1 MEAKERY
8 DTRWS
13 KLRAATFETA
23 QTNTSNTSN
32 ARRNIQIERA
42 LIKENQHNRGISQ
55 TSLSEKKPNLINK
68 FLDKQKLEKI
78 RSFPATG
85 KGSKGELATLIFHF
99 QSALRFTETAKQ
111 KTFSPRA
118 DGSN

>member
-1 MEAKERY
+1 MRETIQVTSSHIRN
-8 DTRWS
+8 
-13 KLRAATFETA
+13 TA

-42 LIKENQHNRGISQ
+42 LIKENQHNREISQ
-55 TSLSEKKPNLINK
+55 TSLSEKRPNLINK

-85 KGSKGELATLIFHF
+85 KGSKGELATLIF